1 MRVHGSSTLI
11 SFSAYRFD
19 DSVTAAAAAAF
30 PPPAI
35 DPNQEAGGLVQFCG
49 QSARGAHYSKQNVEF
64 PAQVRRESVEIRGL
78 WASSIHQL
86 RLLDSSL
93 NS

>member
-19 DSVTAAAAAAF
+19 DLVAAAAAAF

-35 DPNQEAGGLVQFCG
+35 DPSQEAGGLVQFCG
-49 QSARGAHYSKQNVEF
+49 QSVRGAHYSKQNVEF

>member
-11 SFSAYRFD
+11 SFSACRFD
-19 DSVTAAAAAAF
+19 DSVAVTAAAAF

-64 PAQVRRESVEIRGL
+64 PAQVERESVEIRGL

>member
-19 DSVTAAAAAAF
+19 DLVAAAAAAF

-49 QSARGAHYSKQNVEF
+49 QSVRGAHYSKQNVEF